1 MAAEAFADSNST
13 STTKGG
19 TVVNDAAQLKIA
31 ICYHAEKNQYSVLF
45 HNLTGEQAAEV
56 EKGRSDV
63 LPVLIVEQQKRHSTE
78 DAQNCRAC
86 RNDVKRSSGLNST
99 PKFKRRK

>member
-1 MAAEAFADSNST
+1 MNE
-13 STTKGG
+13 
-19 TVVNDAAQLKIA
+19 AAQLKIA
-31 ICYHAEKNQYSVLF
+31 ICYYADKNQYSVLF
-45 HNLTGEQAAEV
+45 HNLTAEKAAEV
-56 EKGRSDV
+56 EKGRIDV

-86 RNDVKRSSGLNST
+86 REDVKRSSGLNPT